1 MALELK
7 IMKKTVFPLLAGAL
21 VCVSAAVAGEGLV
34 FKGNTGVFELSR
46 SGIRARGTLFLME
59 RGNKAPL
66 RLRVSA
72 ENGTILAENDGIL
85 WRIKLKKRHD
95 LIELDGEIVN
105 NSGRQRLLEPGLR
118 LTVPVEEG
126 SRFWEGFD
134 VTPVGAKTIAR
145 RGFKGRTSKHL
156 GGGLSQP
163 FPAAALLNKNHAFI
177 LGQRQFECTSYNA
190 SVFTPRKGAG
200 EIAFSQRLVAE
211 KGEKVPVRFSCGI
224 IPLRFGAEE
233 NVVQAFYD
241 GFPED
246 WRPFV
251 SPRNPYL
258 KGTHSQYSAWARKPR
273 LEFERRKFSTLDWAY
288 TPYKRSGD
296 CFGRPGFWDYK
307 PLVQPFAVRF
317 GQLAAGINFD
327 YRKLSCEEFHKRR
340 QDIFRRYGRK
350 FGYSFYVCAGWCELA
365 LAEKHYPDSLTDDKS
380 VPLVL
385 GPWSTAHDRERRV
398 FPLGNSYGKAFMEDL
413 AAVAKELDLPGFAI
427 DCGTP
432 GVNHRGAAAK
442 NPAVKGR
449 SWDEQ
454 GIFVDELCAINQLI
468 DYIHAIRP
476 KDPLYA
482 WKNGGGKADMLMI
495 ETDLFSQTF
504 QSWMPLTRYN
514 IGQRPAVL
522 HVREG
527 WNYYKTVPDWR
538 SLKLPEMLVRLK
550 RLGDHMT
557 FSDFEYGMTNSYYGY
572 GGNYQSQYCM
582 PELLEC
588 IALGWQALTPVAT
601 EGLGEERMLY
611 KARYGRGGN
620 TILFF
625 GNPYETPLKIGFAA
639 DSAALTGKHLVFLPK
654 MRDRAAMENTIDGRD
669 TKFTYDLP
677 SRLPA
682 LFEAVA
688 DFSTLPRS
696 GKLKVAAEAVKDIHF
711 MTYTLKPDNREPFS
725 CRITPRRNP
734 DFTVELKINGKT
746 VDFTKETVL
755 PPGAVIALE
764 YRSKIFRE
772 PAKTFVN
779 FPYLSVKGFPL
790 MRVVLPDD
798 PNEAEKFAA
807 ERIEAYFKFTADEKI
822 TGASFVK
829 VVKRE
834 QLGKNDR
841 YFEILCRPGKNGV
854 FRKGPCIVLH
864 APDALTMRENTDA
877 LLRVMDR
884 RFPWFMNFVMHSKM
898 SGDVVRKF
906 DLGKRGLPW
915 KPCFESAKMK
925 GTK

>member
-7 IMKKTVFPLLAGAL
+7 MRKLASFILLLCAAAASADP
-21 VCVSAAVAGEGLV
+21 VSCGME
-34 FKGNTGVFELSR
+34 FKGGQGAFELSR
-46 SGIRARGTLFLME
+46 GKVAVPGTVLLRE
-59 RGNKAPL
+59 RGRKSPL
-66 RLRVSA
+66 VLVLTRQGENFVAAA
-72 ENGTILAENDGIL
+72 EGVE
-85 WRIKLKKRHD
+85 WRFTVKRRHN
-95 LIELDGEIVN
+95 LFELSGEIVN
-105 NSGRQRLLEPGLR
+105 GSDRQRLLEPGLS
-118 LTVPVEEG
+118 LTVPLEPE
-126 SRFWEGFD
+126 SGFYTGFE
-134 VTPVGAKTIAR
+134 VVKTGTSPVAR

-163 FPAAALLNKNHAFI
+163 FPAAALLNRNFAFI

-190 SVFTPRKGAG
+190 SEFLPRQGKA
-200 EIAFSQRLVAE
+200 EILFSQRLVAE
-211 KGEKVPVRFSCGI
+211 KGEKVPLRLACGI
-224 IPLRFGAEE
+224 VPVRFGAEE

-241 GFPED
+241 AFPEN

-258 KGTHSQYSAWARKPR
+258 KGTHSQYSAWAHKPR

-296 CFGRPGFWDYK
+296 CFGHPEFWDYK

-327 YRKLSCEEFHKRR
+327 YRKLSCEEFHRRR
-340 QDIFRRYGRK
+340 QDIFRRFGRK

-365 LAEKHYPDSLTDDKS
+365 LAEKHYPDSLTEDKS
-380 VPLVL
+380 VPLIL

-398 FPLGNSYGKAFMEDL
+398 FPLGNSYGKAFAADL

-432 GVNHRGAAAK
+432 GVNHYGSAAK

-449 SWDEQ
+449 SWDEK
-454 GIFVDELCAINQLI
+454 GIFIDELCAINQVS
-468 DYIHAIRP
+468 DYIHSLRP
-476 KDPLYA
+476 GDPLYT

-495 ETDLFSQTF
+495 ETDLFSETF

-527 WNYYKTVPDWR
+527 WNYYNTVPDWR
-538 SLKLPEMLVRLK
+538 SLTLKEMLVRLK

-572 GGNYQSQYCM
+572 GGNYLSQYCM

-588 IALGWQALTPVAT
+588 IALGWQALTPVETA
-601 EGLGEERMLY
+601 GLGEERMLY
-611 KARYGRGGN
+611 KSRYGRGRN

-625 GNPYETPLKIGFAA
+625 GNPYEKPLDIGFTVDNAGLA
-639 DSAALTGKHLVFLPK
+639 GKHLVFLPK
-654 MRDRAAMENTIDGRD
+654 MRDRSGMVNWLNGTD
-669 TKFTYDLP
+669 TRFEFALP
-677 SRLPA
+677 SRLPV
-682 LFEAVA
+682 LFEAA
-688 DFSTLPRS
+688 AEFSALPEE
-696 GKLKVAAEAVKDIHF
+696 GGLKVAARAEKDIHF
-711 MTYTLKPDNREPFS
+711 MCYTMKLDNGKSFKSRIFPRE
-725 CRITPRRNP
+725 NP
-734 DFTVELKINGKT
+734 GFAAQLRINGRKADMNALHT
-746 VDFTKETVL
+746 L
-755 PPGAVIALE
+755 PPRAEIKIE
-764 YRSKIFRE
+764 YRSPVFDR
-772 PAKTFVN
+772 PAKDFVR
-779 FPYLSVKGFPL
+779 FPYLSVKGSPL
-790 MRVVLPDD
+790 MRIVLPDS
-798 PNEAEKFAA
+798 PNAAELFAA
-807 ERIEAYFKFTADEKI
+807 ERIVEYFKFTAAEKI
-822 TGASFVK
+822 TGPSGVK
-829 VVKRE
+829 VMKKE
-834 QLGKNDR
+834 QLGPTDR
-841 YFEILCRPGKNGV
+841 YFEIRCRPGVNGIS
-854 FRKGPCIVLH
+854 RKGLSILIQ

-906 DLGKRGLPW
+906 ELNKHGLPW
-915 KPCFESAKMK
+915 KPCFETGSMK
-925 GTK
+925 GGK